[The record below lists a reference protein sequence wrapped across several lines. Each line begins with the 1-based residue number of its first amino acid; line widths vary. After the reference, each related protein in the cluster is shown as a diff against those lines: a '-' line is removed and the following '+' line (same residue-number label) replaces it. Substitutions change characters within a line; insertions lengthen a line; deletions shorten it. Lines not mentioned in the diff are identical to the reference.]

1 MPSNNWYQ
9 GRKIADIANMAL
21 TNINQVLYEHQQG
34 FSPDYIWGK
43 NRGLKSACWWMFD
56 YVNGTRQDEI
66 KSLCQNYLSDP
77 SWAEKNNY
85 DHQRIAKIAGFWVP
99 GRPKGSKNKPKQGT
113 ATVTEHTVPMPS
125 PASIAPMQMASAVPA
140 PAADAPQ
147 DFDPAKL
154 STMIDTSSMSMSVV
168 WGSVVT
174 LLMAAERNDRPEEDK
189 VILRDTISVLK
200 ELI

>member
-21 TNINQVLYEHQQG
+21 RNVNTVLGKAQYG
-34 FSPDYIWGK
+34 NSPADIVASDKSLRSAVWWLFEYK
-43 NRGLKSACWWMFD
+43 NGQAH
-56 YVNGTRQDEI
+56 DEI
-66 KSLCQNYLSDP
+66 SNLCQSHLSDP
-77 SWAEKNNY
+77 DWAKKDDYN
-85 DHQRIAKIAGFWVP
+85 HQRIAKIAGFWVP

-125 PASIAPMQMASAVPA
+125 PASITPMQMASAVPT